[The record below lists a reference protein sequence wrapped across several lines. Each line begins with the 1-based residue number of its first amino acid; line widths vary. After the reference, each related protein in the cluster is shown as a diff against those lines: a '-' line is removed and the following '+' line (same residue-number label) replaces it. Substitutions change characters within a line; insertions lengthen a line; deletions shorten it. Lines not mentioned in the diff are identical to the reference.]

1 MGDRHDPKVQQAMG
15 RCARLMQ
22 ELTVARQRNPVPRGL
37 VVRLTRE
44 LAESEREL
52 SALSPSSRPELLN
65 GQRPSERGL
74 RRTLTSK

>member
-1 MGDRHDPKVQQAMG
+1 MGDRHDPKVQQIMG

-44 LAESEREL
+44 LVESEREL
-52 SALSPSSRPELLN
+52 SALSPTTRPEHLN
-65 GQRPSERGL
+65 PQRAIERGL
-74 RRTLTSK
+74 RRISTSK